1 MEIIPP
7 IIIDDSGD
15 IIAFKTIEGASSYL
29 EPYFLE
35 GFTAYDSTGKKLT
48 LSLKLVKRK
57 WKRWFWQREKETEIP
72 ITDIYIDE
80 DSTFNPQELK
90 EKLIVFFN
98 GVIAHKTHV
107 SIKLWGKLLENRWEE
122 LSLAELVEIITDYG
136 YRGYS

>member
-80 DSTFNPQELK
+80 DFNIQSTGIERETYCIFQWCDCSQYTCFYK
-90 EKLIVFFN
+90 TMGK
-98 GVIAHKTHV
+98 IA
-107 SIKLWGKLLENRWEE
+107 
-122 LSLAELVEIITDYG
+122 
-136 YRGYS
+136 